1 MIDKLKMI
9 TEKYIE
15 ANKENPEELK
25 KLPEFIQ
32 NIVERL
38 FNYSGLDLKY
48 FKQQYDPEVKSRFK
62 GFNLFNKKEIEKAT
76 KNINN
81 EMHEYAED
89 FYDDKKD
96 KEKGDGFE
104 L

>member
-1 MIDKLKMI
+1 MIQKLKVG
-9 TEKYIE
+9 
-15 ANKENPEELK
+15 LK
-25 KLPEFIQ
+25 VLIYL
-32 NIVERL
+32 I
-38 FNYSGLDLKY
+38 
-48 FKQQYDPEVKSRFK
+48 
-62 GFNLFNKKEIEKAT
+62 KKEIEKAT